1 MDSGRNSGR
10 KKKKKKSKKGQI
22 LLLFAFFMLLLS
34 NIKGKILG
42 VSKNKLD
49 CSNKTLKKVLKSIFF
64 AGKESSVFCAFFKV
78 FFNVVSAGLKVIKKG
93 GLGPPTV
100 SQGVLVQR
108 KKTTTTKH
116 FCSNC
121 AFCSN

>member
-1 MDSGRNSGR
+1 MSEAVGGNCGQRSQQR
-10 KKKKKKSKKGQI
+10 SQKKKKKSKKGQI

-64 AGKESSVFCAFFKV
+64 AGKESSVFCAFF
-78 FFNVVSAGLKVIKKG
+78 
-93 GLGPPTV
+93 
-100 SQGVLVQR
+100 
-108 KKTTTTKH
+108 
-116 FCSNC
+116 
-121 AFCSN
+121 